1 MFWSGLSSWKVPQ
14 LVRYLFFLLLFRLTG
29 WDIVILKN
37 EFISQRFYK
46 ENKSHPSVSGS
57 GRRIIA
63 AHSLLFLWII
73 QSEETNSVDTNY
85 WPVEEYFCLCVCVFF
100 LLQRGKTGR
109 IRALFFTPPR
119 ICWWQIWLLSLQH
132 IFYVHAFIYFF
143 LLIIAFLCV
152 MCARGA
158 WLCRPAVAPV
168 PPLQQSLTPEPRQ
181 LGYRRKPNLHIWGE
195 RGEQKKKR
203 KKKRKPLERRGRN
216 IPSINAA
223 SA

>member
-85 WPVEEYFCLCVCVFF
+85 WPVEEYFCLCVFF
-100 LLQRGKTGR
+100 FIAARENRPHQGS
-109 IRALFFTPPR
+109 FFSPPP
-119 ICWWQIWLLSLQH
+119 ICWWQKWLSLQH
-132 IFYVHAFIYFF
+132 IFYVHTCFFF
-143 LLIIAFLCV
+143 LIAFLCG

-158 WLCRPAVAPV
+158 WLCRP
-168 PPLQQSLTPEPRQ
+168 PLHLFH
-181 LGYRRKPNLHIWGE
+181 LCNNL
-195 RGEQKKKR
+195 
-203 KKKRKPLERRGRN
+203 
-216 IPSINAA
+216 
-223 SA
+223 